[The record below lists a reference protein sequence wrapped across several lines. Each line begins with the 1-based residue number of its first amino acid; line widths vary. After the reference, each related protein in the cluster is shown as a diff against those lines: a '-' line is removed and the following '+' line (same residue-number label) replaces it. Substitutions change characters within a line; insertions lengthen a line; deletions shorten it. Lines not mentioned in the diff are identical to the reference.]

1 MARVDEEIKLENVRL
16 IYRNFAGE
24 ERQFNVAG
32 QRNFAIPLDE
42 DLATH
47 LAGIGWNVK
56 KKERVVDGEIETLYH
71 LPVKVKMDGRV
82 PPKVFTITKS
92 KNRRNQ
98 LDEDTVGMLDW
109 AEYETVDV
117 ILRPF
122 NWDVNGKQGVT
133 AYLKT
138 LFMVLHEDELE
149 LKYSHI
155 PEDGDPLALEDGSVI
170 DLDPDQY
177 WESSNE
183 IPGGNEPR
191 AITA

>member
-1 MARVDEEIKLENVRL
+1 MTRVDEEIKLENVRL

-42 DLATH
+42 DLANH
-47 LAGIGWNVK
+47 LSAIGWNVK
-56 KKERVVDGEIETLYH
+56 KKERVIDGEIETLYH

-82 PPKVFTITKS
+82 PPKIFTITKS

-98 LDEDTVGMLDW
+98 LDEETVGMLDW